1 MYFSESY
8 QKIDGRKNYKKNALD
23 SVSSQGIFDNIK
35 NNIYNID
42 KTDYKILNH
51 YNYKKDQTSTNLS
64 KNKQKDHF
72 FIRSNNINNNNINNN
87 NNNKGKDMC
96 VNPPYEKNILYYIN
110 NKNLGRYKNSCDHPT
125 VHNILKN
132 NKSNIEIHQYI
143 PSLTSTIFDLLYVN
157 SNKIEKNIYPQQNN
171 NKNMSHSQKF
181 NEYIPMNGFR
191 SIYHNNNM
199 NNGNGYYTNT
209 FNKQNSN
216 LYTHQNNMYGR
227 NNLMFDEDSIPYGM
241 YDQSNITGT
250 NTMTCGK
257 NIPCDERMMYRY
269 NTMEGVGPCHNIH
282 PMINTR
288 MNYSTP
294 LSLPQ
299 YNPNIRNYL
308 THEGYPPQY
317 YDYNS
322 NLYSRNKRVLKQSY
336 DADNIDN
343 EKNHKKELSRKN
355 ISKIKKGDIDINI
368 ETSSSDKRGVVIDL
382 NIGV

>member
-1 MYFSESY
+1 MYFSDSY
-8 QKIDGRKNYKKNALD
+8 QKIAGRKNYENSVLD
-23 SVSSQGIFDNIK
+23 SVSSQGIYDNIK
-35 NNIYNID
+35 NNTYNSD
-42 KTDYKILNH
+42 KTHYKILNH
-51 YNYKKDQTSTNLS
+51 NNYKKDQTRTNLS
-64 KNKQKDHF
+64 KNRHKDHF
-72 FIRSNNINNNNINNN
+72 FIHSNNINNNN
-87 NNNKGKDMC
+87 KREDTWVKF
-96 VNPPYEKNILYYIN
+96 PYDKNLLYYIN
-110 NKNLGRYKNSCDHPT
+110 NRSLGRYKNTRDNPT
-125 VHNILKN
+125 VRNILKN

-143 PSLTSTIFDLLYVN
+143 PSLTSTIFDLLYAN
-157 SNKIEKNIYPQQNN
+157 PNKIEKNIYAQEN
-171 NKNMSHSQKF
+171 NKKMSQSQKY

-209 FNKQNSN
+209 FNKHHSN

-257 NIPCDERMMYRY
+257 NIPCDQRMMYRY
-269 NTMEGVGPCHNIH
+269 NTLEGVGPFHNIH
-282 PMINTR
+282 PMINAR
-288 MNYSTP
+288 MNYNTP

-299 YNPNIRNYL
+299 YNPNTRNYL
-308 THEGYPPQY
+308 TYEGYPPQY
-317 YDYNS
+317 DYHS
-322 NLYSRNKRVLKQSY
+322 NIYSRNKRVLKQSY
-336 DADNIDN
+336 DADNMDN
-343 EKNHKKELSRKN
+343 EKIHKKEISRKN

>member
-8 QKIDGRKNYKKNALD
+8 EKIAGRNNY
-23 SVSSQGIFDNIK
+23 DNIK
-35 NNIYNID
+35 NNIYNIN
-42 KTDYKILNH
+42 KTHYKILNH
-51 YNYKKDQTSTNLS
+51 NNYKKDQTSINLS
-64 KNKQKDHF
+64 EDKQKEYF
-72 FIRSNNINNNNINNN
+72 FIHSNNFNNNT
-87 NNNKGKDMC
+87 NKRKDTC
-96 VNPPYEKNILYYIN
+96 IKSPHYKNVSYYIN
-110 NKNLGRYKNSCDHPT
+110 NRNLGRYKNTHNHPKF
-125 VHNILKN
+125 HNILKN

-157 SNKIEKNIYPQQNN
+157 SNKIEKNIYPQKKK
-171 NKNMSHSQKF
+171 NKKMSHSNKY

-199 NNGNGYYTNT
+199 NNTNGYYTNT
-209 FNKQNSN
+209 FNKHHSN

-227 NNLMFDEDSIPYGM
+227 NNLMFDEDSIPYGI

-257 NIPCDERMMYRY
+257 NIPCDQRMMYRY
-269 NTMEGVGPCHNIH
+269 NTMEGVGPCHNIF

-288 MNYSTP
+288 MNYNTP

-299 YNPNIRNYL
+299 YNPNTRSYL
-308 THEGYPPQY
+308 MHEAYPQQ
-317 YDYNS
+317 YDYQN
-322 NLYSRNKRVLKQSY
+322 NIHGRNKRVLKQSY
-336 DADNIDN
+336 DVDNMEN
-343 EKNHKKELSRKN
+343 EQTHKKEINRKN